1 MVERDRQALLDVA
14 ARLADAIAEVLQA
27 GRLDPAVVLRP
38 GRQALLVDL
47 RREQLGQRR
56 AHRLLPRRMAREVD
70 IGVDREAHRRDDM
83 AQVGDLLARQADR
96 EAQADPGLDA
106 AFVPDRPVR
115 ATDLEAVMVQ
125 DALDPLAPHL
135 AVRAVRQHRRV
146 LHRNGDLV
154 VEAVGHPAA
163 DLLRARLAGVE
174 HDVERVVDVVAPALL
189 AQLRL
194 EGGAVPG
201 RGIGVARAEGGRR
214 VEGRAEAVAGGGAHG
229 EVLRTRSPA
238 RRTSPRRR
246 RPRPRAAPARPRRG
260 SGSCC

>member
-1 MVERDRQALLDVA
+1 MIERDRQALLDVA

-83 AQVGDLLARQADR
+83 AQVGDLLARQAHR

-106 AFVPDRPVR
+106 ALVLHS
-115 ATDLEAVMVQ
+115 ADLEAVMVQ

-194 EGGAVPG
+194 KGGAVPD